1 MDTALTIPAA
11 LLSFG
16 FAARMVRDYLARPR
30 PHAAVWAAAFAA
42 YALATG
48 SLAWATLFGWTPAVY
63 RVFYLFGAIV
73 NVPLLA
79 VGSVYLLFGESKGRA
94 AATVASVVVILGAF
108 AVLLAP
114 VDTSGL
120 GAAVPAGSDVYAKTF
135 TAGNANLPSPRIFAG
150 VAGGV
155 AAIVVIGL
163 AVFSA
168 VRWRRRNPRLA
179 KGNVLIAV
187 GTLFPTLAGSMTALG
202 EAGGLA
208 ASLLAG
214 IATLWWGY
222 TLASTARHKPNTASP
237 ETV

>member
-1 MDTALTIPAA
+1 
-11 LLSFG
+11 
-16 FAARMVRDYLARPR
+16 MVRDYLARPR

-168 VRWRRRNPRLA
+168 VRWWRRNPRLA